1 MRGGGQ
7 NSDSNDTAILWLPA
21 TLIVLS
27 VVIWYFFHE
36 QISHFFI
43 IIKMLELKVM
53 VALIR
58 PVAQLLQLLHLPSPD
73 VQKMLAVEYTVSGSN
88 LATIS
93 PASLIDLSEYVG
105 SFFRFPV
112 IFLLMIMAGFLFF
125 SPVAQRFKN
134 IYSMASFRDAEHE
147 NWPQITPVKSINLLK
162 TDIEKGPWAM
172 AQRPIDFCL
181 ENELVDEK
189 ARAERGE
196 LVISYGS
203 AFKVFALQ
211 LGSPW
216 RGIRNCPIH
225 VRALYAAFLAYAS
238 YEREEAIALLNQIS
252 VSATHSG
259 KLNFSGIDQI
269 IKKYETQPMVAW
281 LERQHAYVG
290 TLMMSLLKMAR
301 LSGVVACAEFLWL
314 KPVDRRLWFTLN
326 SVGRQTAVV
335 EVAGVQAHWLAEK
348 KVGRALKTPMVK
360 QAIVG
365 LEEALGQIKFTSDED
380 RWRDSVA

>member
-7 NSDSNDTAILWLPA
+7 NSDSNDTALLWLPI
-21 TLIVLS
+21 TLIVLL
-27 VVIWYFFHE
+27 VVLWFFFHE
-36 QISHFFI
+36 AIAHFVIAIKTVELRAMMALISPVAHLMHFF
-43 IIKMLELKVM
+43 
-53 VALIR
+53 
-58 PVAQLLQLLHLPSPD
+58 HLPSPQVD
-73 VQKMLAVEYTVSGSN
+73 KMFAVQQTALSSDPERLSA
-88 LATIS
+88 
-93 PASLIDLSEYVG
+93 ASLIAYSEYVG
-105 SFFRFPV
+105 SYVRFPV
-112 IFLLMIMAGFLFF
+112 IILLLVMAAFLFF
-125 SPVAQRFKN
+125 SPVVQRFKN
-134 IYSMASFRDAEHE
+134 IYTISSFRDAEHE
-147 NWPQITPVKSINLLK
+147 NWPHITPVKSVNLLK
-162 TDIEKGPWAM
+162 TDIEEGPWAM
-172 AQRPIDFCL
+172 AQRPLDFCL
-181 ENELVDEK
+181 AHQLLDKDAKET
-189 ARAERGE
+189 RGE
-196 LVISYGS
+196 LVILHGS

-238 YEREEAIALLNQIS
+238 YDRAAAIALLNQIS
-252 VSATHSG
+252 VSATKTG
-259 KLNFSGIDQI
+259 KLNFSGVDDMIE
-269 IKKYETQPMVAW
+269 KYESQPFVAW

-290 TLMMSLLKMAR
+290 TLMMSLLKIAR

-335 EVAGVQAHWLAEK
+335 EVAGIQAHWLAEK
-348 KVGRALKTPMVK
+348 KIARALKTPMVK